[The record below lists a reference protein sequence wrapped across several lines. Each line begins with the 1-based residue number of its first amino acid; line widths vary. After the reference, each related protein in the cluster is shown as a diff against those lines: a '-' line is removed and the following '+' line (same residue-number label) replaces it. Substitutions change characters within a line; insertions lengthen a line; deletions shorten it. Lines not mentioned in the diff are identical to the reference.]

1 MTYFELNEP
10 LLPPNPETIGM
21 QDLSGLIGA
30 HLKKARKQAGR
41 TSGRQAGS
49 PIAQRLAKALRSVS
63 FTVSFS
69 ELDQAFLA
77 WGFIALAIF
86 SLAQFS
92 LMSWTSQALI
102 DAALTGVGIAGT
114 SKLTW
119 RLACSERLR
128 WVVCLWA
135 ALMVGGTIATTYGI
149 FCSVGVILANLCLL
163 WLGLCSVGYLA
174 MGIGLRSRCFTAASL
189 VHGLAI
195 IALEL
200 HPQSQFLTSGLVMSL
215 TLFFFSVVPWD
226 MRAAEAE
233 ELCGL
238 HLSK

>member
-21 QDLSGLIGA
+21 QDLSGLLKA
-30 HLKKARKQAGR
+30 HVKQAR
-41 TSGRQAGS
+41 RHASKQSGRS
-49 PIAQRLAKALRSVS
+49 IAQRLAKALRSNS

-92 LMSWTSQALI
+92 LMSWTSQALV
-102 DAALTGVGIAGT
+102 DAALTAVGIAGT

-128 WVVCLWA
+128 WVVGLWA
-135 ALMVGGTIATTYGI
+135 ALMVAGTMATLYGI
-149 FCSVGVILANLCLL
+149 FGSVGLILANLCLL
-163 WLGLCSVGYLA
+163 WVGLCSVGYLV

-195 IALEL
+195 IALET
-200 HPQSQFLTSGLVMSL
+200 HPQSQFLTSGLVMSF
-215 TLFFFSVVPWD
+215 TLFFFSMVPWD

-238 HLSK
+238 YLSK